1 MELTEHP
8 CERCGR
14 IDGRLI
20 FDQWSK
26 LLLCENCL
34 ECMRWQQTWSLLREA
49 EMPEAPAGSS
59 MGMNERRREGT

>member
-1 MELTEHP
+1 MELTDHP

-14 IDGRLI
+14 TIPRLV

-34 ECMRWQQTWSLLREA
+34 ERMRWQQTWALLREA
-49 EMPEAPAGSS
+49 ETPEGIGRVIS
-59 MGMNERRREGT
+59 GHE